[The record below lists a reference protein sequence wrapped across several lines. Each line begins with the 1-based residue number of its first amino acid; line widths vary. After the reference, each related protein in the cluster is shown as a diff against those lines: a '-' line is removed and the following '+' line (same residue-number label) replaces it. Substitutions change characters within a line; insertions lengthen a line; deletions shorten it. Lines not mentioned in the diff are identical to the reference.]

1 MNPSVHRLPFH
12 VLARLAWRNLW
23 RNHRR
28 TLIMLLAISTS
39 VWAMLFM
46 IALMRGM
53 VDQMLQDGIRA
64 LPGHVQIHQSSYPD
78 DPSIDNSLQ
87 PPGPEFLSA
96 MRDGEVVA
104 WASRVR
110 VPAVISS
117 EHGSRGIT
125 LLGVDPAAEIRLGF
139 DPGDITGGRFL
150 QNSSDP
156 GIVIGKKLM
165 ERLETRLGNRLVIM
179 TQDPGNTVVDR
190 GFRVEG
196 VYSARLPILE
206 ETFVYAG
213 RDVIQNLLGV
223 GKKVS
228 EIAVLGHDYRK
239 TDRLE
244 QLVRE
249 HAPAGAVV
257 QSWKVLDAYLATML
271 QVMDGFILVWI
282 IVILRAMSF
291 GLVNT
296 LMMAIFERVRE
307 IGLMLAL
314 GMRPALIVIQVLIES
329 LLLLGIGLVCGTALA
344 CATVVPLSDG
354 IDVSIVSEGM
364 EMMGAASVLFPRL
377 GLADVF
383 LANGILIVLG
393 LLTSLLPAWR
403 ASRYKPV
410 EAITKI

>member
-1 MNPSVHRLPFH
+1 MDPAQKLPLR
-12 VLARLAWRNLW
+12 VLTRLAWRNLW

-28 TLIMLLAISTS
+28 TLIMLLAIATS

-64 LPGHVQIHQSSYPD
+64 LPGHVQVHQSSYPD
-78 DPSIDNSLQ
+78 DPSIDNSLP

-96 MRDGEVVA
+96 MNNSEVAA
-104 WASRVR
+104 WASRIR
-110 VPAVISS
+110 VPAIISS
-117 EHGSRGIT
+117 EYGSRGVT
-125 LLGVDPAAEIRLGF
+125 LLGIDPAAEIQLGF
-139 DPGDITGGRFL
+139 NPDNITAGRFL
-150 QNSSDP
+150 QNPSDP
-156 GIVIGKKLM
+156 GIVVGKKLM
-165 ERLETRLGNRLVIM
+165 ERLETRLGDRLVIM
-179 TQDPGNTVVDR
+179 TQNPDNIVVDR
-190 GFRVEG
+190 GFRVVG
-196 VYSARLPILE
+196 VYSARLPNLE

-213 RDVIQNLLGV
+213 RSVAQNLLGV
-223 GKKVS
+223 GEKVS
-228 EIAVLGHDYRK
+228 EIAILGHDYRN

-244 QLVRE
+244 QWVRA

-257 QSWKVLDAYLATML
+257 QSWKSLNAYLATML

-282 IVILRAMSF
+282 IVVFMAMSF

-296 LMMAIFERVRE
+296 LMMAVFERVRE

-314 GMRPALIVIQVLIES
+314 GMRPSLIVIQVLIES
-329 LLLLGIGLVCGTALA
+329 MLLLAIGLVCGTTLA
-344 CATVVPLSDG
+344 YATVAPLRDG
-354 IDVSIVSEGM
+354 IDISIVSEGM
-364 EMMGAASVLFPRL
+364 EMMGAASVLFPKL
-377 GLADVF
+377 GLADIF
-383 LANGILIVLG
+383 LANGVLLALG